1 MPAVSSPFHRSLRL
15 PDYDYRR
22 DGAYFITVCTNHR
35 LCRFGSIQAGVFIP
49 NEAGTEMEGIW
60 RTLPVRFPQVELDAF
75 VVMPNHVHGILLFQ
89 DAQAG
94 GASLSGVVGAFKSLS
109 TLAYGRGVRHQG
121 WLSFDGRLWQAG
133 FYEHVIRSD
142 EALQRIRSYVQENPA
157 RWEHD
162 RENVAGPQ
170 A

>member
-1 MPAVSSPFHRSLRL
+1 MVPPVPHHRSLRL
-15 PDYDYRR
+15 PGYNYSQ
-22 DGAYFITVCTNHR
+22 DGAYFVTVCTNHR
-35 LCRFGSIQAGVFIP
+35 ISLFGSIHAGLFIP
-49 NEAGTEMEGIW
+49 NEAGTEIEGVW
-60 RTLPVRFPQVELDAF
+60 RTILIRFPQVELDEF

-89 DAQAG
+89 DAQSG

-121 WLSFDGRLWQAG
+121 WLPFDGRLWQAG

-157 RWEHD
+157 RWEQDH
-162 RENVAGPQ
+162 ENVDRQ
-170 A
+170 V